1 MTSLTAGPNPAAG
14 APLHKHCHLFLYN
27 GGRVSP
33 PQKLA
38 GWKLQEVKKVLKKNY
53 VWQRAQDV
61 LKNLLRF
68 TRQRLPMNGPAQSST
83 LGSHETKEDSQEN
96 RTTTSTER
104 AGERYHYVGMSR
116 FTVKARRLW
125 PHSRGAPEACDACHF
140 RRSSLCGSFDKVTAS
155 TTWNTFMTAN
165 VSRYIQP
172 PLKSSRTRWQ

>member
-38 GWKLQEVKKVLKKNY
+38 GWKLQEVRKVLKKNY

-61 LKNLLRF
+61 LKNLRRF

-104 AGERYHYVGMSR
+104 AGERYHYSDYAGMR
-116 FTVKARRLW
+116 
-125 PHSRGAPEACDACHF
+125 PIHSQSSAIVTPF
-140 RRSSLCGSFDKVTAS
+140 SRSS
-155 TTWNTFMTAN
+155 
-165 VSRYIQP
+165 
-172 PLKSSRTRWQ
+172 